1 MPESEGLLLT
11 RPSVMSLLIEMRFGE
26 QTLGTGTGFVC
37 TSPSGPVL
45 VTNWHIVSGRRLD
58 TKQPLN
64 PRTGA
69 IPDNVRILHNRAN
82 QLGWWV
88 WKTEPLYGEA
98 MPRWIEHPHLG
109 DRADIAALPLSD
121 LDDVEIIPYDL
132 AGAPALMYRPSDA
145 VSVVGFPFGTQAG
158 GSLAV
163 WATGFVASE
172 PQVDFNELPI
182 FLVDCRTR
190 KGQSGSAVIVHRN
203 GGWIT
208 MEDGQPK
215 MLQTPATRFIG
226 VYSGRI
232 NEKSDLGMVWKA
244 GAVAELVNSV

>member
-1 MPESEGLLLT
+1 
-11 RPSVMSLLIEMRFGE
+11 
-26 QTLGTGTGFVC
+26 
-37 TSPSGPVL
+37 
-45 VTNWHIVSGRRLD
+45 
-58 TKQPLN
+58 
-64 PRTGA
+64 
-69 IPDNVRILHNRAN
+69 
-82 QLGWWV
+82 
-88 WKTEPLYGEA
+88 